1 MVYRI
6 GNSVVR
12 RNMYQMDPGIWHQ
25 YQDMLTSP
33 TVSGS
38 MWLDQKNIG
47 KWIQDNLSVIL
58 DRVHDVR
65 AEGMDMRCQVWKIP
79 LNLNAIDTFT

>member
-1 MVYRI
+1 
-6 GNSVVR
+6 
-12 RNMYQMDPGIWHQ
+12 MYQMDPGIWHQ
-25 YQDMLTSP
+25 HQDMLTSP

-65 AEGMDMRCQVWKIP
+65 AEGMDMRC
-79 LNLNAIDTFT
+79 